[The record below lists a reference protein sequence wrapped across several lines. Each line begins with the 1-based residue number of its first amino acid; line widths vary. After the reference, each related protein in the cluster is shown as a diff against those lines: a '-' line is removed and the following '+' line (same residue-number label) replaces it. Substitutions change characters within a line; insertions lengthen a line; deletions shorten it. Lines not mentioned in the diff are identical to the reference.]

1 MLLCERF
8 QQRFGT
14 PTADG
19 RPQEIMLKTAVT
31 ELGVSRRRL
40 YDIINVLEAVE
51 VRVVFVLF
59 CCVLLVVFVLLFL
72 CCCFCVAMYCSLSIH
87 TSTHPINP
95 SSDCH
100 SHWQAHLSM
109 ARPRPPG

>member
-19 RPQEIMLKTAVT
+19 RPQQIMLKTAVAQ
-31 ELGVSRRRL
+31 LGVSRRRL

-51 VRVVFVLF
+51 VG
-59 CCVLLVVFVLLFL
+59 
-72 CCCFCVAMYCSLSIH
+72 VALWMMMLI
-87 TSTHPINP
+87 
-95 SSDCH
+95 
-100 SHWQAHLSM
+100 
-109 ARPRPPG
+109 

>member
-19 RPQEIMLKTAVT
+19 RPQEIMLKSAVAQ
-31 ELGVSRRRL
+31 LGVSRRRL

-51 VRVVFVLF
+51 VRAVGTARCAQFSAGRFEQEVF
-59 CCVLLVVFVLLFL
+59 
-72 CCCFCVAMYCSLSIH
+72 
-87 TSTHPINP
+87 STM
-95 SSDCH
+95 S
-100 SHWQAHLSM
+100 
-109 ARPRPPG
+109 

>member
-51 VRVVFVLF
+51 V
-59 CCVLLVVFVLLFL
+59 CVMMGV
-72 CCCFCVAMYCSLSIH
+72 CWGGCMCGGCRG
-87 TSTHPINP
+87 P
-95 SSDCH
+95 
-100 SHWQAHLSM
+100 
-109 ARPRPPG
+109 